1 MPAKRAS
8 SAVAGSGATKRRVK
22 STARRPYP
30 PPKNMM
36 IRAPSGAP
44 VDATVEDTDSDA
56 DSDDS
61 DDSDADS
68 DSGSE
73 SESMEVDEDTGEE
86 VTTARPLGR
95 ATERRLLKTTR
106 YEYDAASLTFVGG
119 EKHRVVPGTCVVV
132 KFFDETANDTVVSC
146 PAIVR
151 TIFSVEKNNP
161 RDRKLNG
168 EATAEEVN
176 RDGVLFGVSWMLDVT
191 HTKKQTGGKNYKPP
205 YDIPANERFY
215 DPRTTDPIVPS
226 NIDRVIPTI
235 AFLARQ
241 RNMSNRP
248 AYPDPTTGVL
258 FVNKIVGLV
267 NGVIVTH
274 PISDNDFD
282 DATTAHLDFL
292 LKMHAPKDEDE
303 PRANTRLPPVRTG
316 TPGLGERRA
325 EKNAAGP
332 TKKKEAP
339 KEKRKRDAEPDFAR
353 APVRSP
359 VFAEIPAANT
369 LVSLSAKEKQL
380 ERRAERAERRVAELE
395 AKLQMAEKKI
405 QQAKAEAEATRLAA
419 EASTPKKQSGG
430 GFSSSVTH
438 APVTL

>member
-1 MPAKRAS
+1 MLFRS
-8 SAVAGSGATKRRVK
+8 
-22 STARRPYP
+22 
-30 PPKNMM
+30 

-106 YEYDAASLTFVGG
+106 YEYDAASLTFVNG

-226 NIDRVIPTI
+226 NIDRVIPKI
-235 AFLARQ
+235 AFLARR
-241 RNMSNRP
+241 RNMSNRQ

-303 PRANTRLPPVRTG
+303 PRANTALPPVRTG